1 MIYVIYGVA
10 GIFVTLS
17 IAMFYVF
24 YRSSHFG
31 MLILGI
37 TYGASGLLA
46 VVVAHWWPLIAGIV
60 LAWML
65 RFLGLEPGSEPK
77 DEGRVARD
85 EGQRDK

>member
-1 MIYVIYGVA
+1 MIYVIWGVA
-10 GIFVTLS
+10 GLFVALS

-37 TYGASGLLA
+37 TYGTSGLLA
-46 VVVAHWWPLIAGIV
+46 ILVAHWWPLIAGIV

-65 RFLGLEPGSEPK
+65 RFLGLEPADGEK
-77 DEGRVARD
+77 RE
-85 EGQRDK
+85 